1 MAHKSGLIFDI
12 QRFSLRDGPGIRT
25 IAFLKGC
32 PLSCLWCQNP
42 ESIRK
47 GKEIMFIKRRC
58 IGCRR
63 CQEVCPLG
71 AITLESRERVDRS
84 RCDLCGQCIS
94 VCYANALRMVGQE
107 ITSVLLLEEVMKDLP
122 FYMESGGGVTLSG
135 GEPLTQLNFCLEFL
149 LLLKE
154 KGINTCVETA
164 GFVSWSSLEVILPFV
179 DLFLYDLKVIDG
191 EKHRRFT
198 GSGNDLIIENA
209 VRLSASGASVEF
221 RMPLVPGHND
231 DEKDLERMTE
241 FIKDIILRS
250 PRSRGSRPEPA
261 LHILLY
267 HRLGMGKYEQLGRDY
282 PLMEVPTPSAELIER
297 IKSRCER
304 LGVKVR
310 VGE

>member
-1 MAHKSGLIFDI
+1 MKGSIFDV
-12 QRFSLRDGPGIRT
+12 QRFSIHDGPGIRT
-25 IAFLKGC
+25 TVFLKGC

-47 GKEIMFIKRRC
+47 GKEIIFNRSKC
-58 IGCRR
+58 IGCGR
-63 CQEVCPLG
+63 CQEVCALG
-71 AITLESRERVDRS
+71 AIALESRERVDRV
-84 RCDLCGQCIS
+84 RCNLCGQCIS

-107 ITSVLLLEEVMKDLP
+107 ITTALLLEEVLKDLP
-122 FYMESGGGVTLSG
+122 FYLESGGGVTLSG
-135 GEPLTQLNFCLEFL
+135 GEPLIQLDFCFEFL
-149 LLLKE
+149 KLCKG

-164 GFVSWSSLEVILPFV
+164 GFASWSSLEALLPFV

-198 GSGNDLIIENA
+198 GVKNDLILENA
-209 VRLSASGASVEF
+209 VRLCASGASVEF

-231 DEKDLERMTE
+231 DEEDLERMTE
-241 FIKDIILRS
+241 FIKDVILKS
-250 PRSRGSRPEPA
+250 PRSRGSRPEPT

-267 HRLGMGKYEQLGRDY
+267 HRLGMSKYEQLGRDY